1 MAIFSNKIV
10 EAKFLDIDNTIIEV
24 LYKDGESLIS
34 HAFEVDFDNPDFQDL
49 MEEHTL
55 EDIEKYTH
63 DKRKLAVEKQQRKL
77 EEEVSNRIK
86 DQVKSDTPMTVEN
99 LFSELVNKRKDMS
112 FLFQFKVY
120 IFKNKDVI
128 DSKDKDVKKKIRKSQ
143 DLFEIME
150 LMKQIM

>member
-34 HAFEVDFDNPDFQDL
+34 HAFEVDFESPDFQDL
-49 MEEHTL
+49 MEEHSL
-55 EDIEKYTH
+55 EDIEKYTQE
-63 DKRKLAVEKQQRKL
+63 KRKVAYEKQQKKL
-77 EEEVSNRIK
+77 DEEVENRIK

-99 LFSELVNKRKDMS
+99 LFSELVDKRKDMG
-112 FLFQFKVY
+112 FLFQFKVH

-128 DSKDKDVKKKIRKSQ
+128 DSKDEDVKKKIRKSQ